1 MSLVG
6 YSCSGESRLRAGVIA
21 WQASDMSAWV
31 DKAVT
36 DFDAEEKARR
46 DQQVIKDNDALRKR
60 EQSFL
65 AQDRPLFAIS
75 KACLD
80 LVERF
85 VVVAAIAAA
94 ISVADDERLIA
105 LAANRFSGWVTWLG
119 WLEIHSARD
128 LVQGGVHVLTVVALG
143 CILCM
148 AFLFYRDLAAV
159 LVRSKVMKVVLRFII
174 APAIIVSSIILMAAV
189 IRLSA

>member
-80 LVERF
+80 LVARF
-85 VVVAAIAAA
+85 VMVAAIAAA
-94 ISVADDERLIA
+94 TAAVQDERVVEFA
-105 LAANRFSGWVTWLG
+105 GNRFPRLIGSLG
-119 WLEIHSARD
+119 WLGIDSAKD
-128 LVQGGVHVLTVVALG
+128 LMEGVAFLLTILALFCALG
-143 CILCM
+143 I
-148 AFLFYRDLAAV
+148 AFLFFREIAV
-159 LVRSKVMKVVLRFII
+159 LFRSRLLQVVLWV
-174 APAIIVSSIILMAAV
+174 IVAFVIFVSATMLMGFV
-189 IRLSA
+189 FRLSV